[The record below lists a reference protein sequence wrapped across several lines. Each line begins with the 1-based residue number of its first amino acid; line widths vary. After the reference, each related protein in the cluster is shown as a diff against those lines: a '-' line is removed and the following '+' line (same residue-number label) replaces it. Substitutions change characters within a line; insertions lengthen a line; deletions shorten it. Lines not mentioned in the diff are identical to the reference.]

1 MKLSS
6 HLPAGSVKIMGGQL
20 YRGATATSAGVL
32 EANPGVLI
40 KNGRIAALG
49 PDALA
54 QAADET
60 LTAENC
66 IVSPGFLDLC
76 CNLREPGNGQK
87 GNMASETRA
96 AAHGGFT
103 SVCAAPDTSPVNDSG
118 AVTSLIRDMA
128 VRRALVR
135 VLPIGAVTRG
145 LQGELLSDM
154 AGLQKAG
161 CVALGNASR
170 GLRNAR
176 VLRRCMSYARTF
188 GLTLML
194 NPENQALAADG
205 YAHDGL
211 VTTRLGLLGIPQ
223 VAETTAVMEMI
234 LLAQETG
241 VRLHLSQLSCARSV
255 DMLAEARQRG
265 IQVTAYVAMH
275 QLAFTEDALSGFDSR
290 FHVRPPLRSER
301 DRQALVAGVRD
312 GVIDAIVSQH
322 QPHESA
328 AKQAPLEASEP
339 GLSSIEVALSLG
351 LERVA
356 ANELSL
362 PQLLRA
368 LTAGPAAVLGQSAA
382 SNAGL
387 GAGAV
392 ADLCIFNPD
401 QSWCPGL
408 GTLVS
413 AGGNGPVLER
423 VMPGVVHYTL
433 VGGHQAWPSLLP

>member
-87 GNMASETRA
+87 GNMVSETRA

-176 VLRRCMSYARTF
+176 VLRRMSYARTF

-265 IQVTAYVAMH
+265 IQVTADVAMH

-423 VMPGVVHYTL
+423 AMPGVVHYTL